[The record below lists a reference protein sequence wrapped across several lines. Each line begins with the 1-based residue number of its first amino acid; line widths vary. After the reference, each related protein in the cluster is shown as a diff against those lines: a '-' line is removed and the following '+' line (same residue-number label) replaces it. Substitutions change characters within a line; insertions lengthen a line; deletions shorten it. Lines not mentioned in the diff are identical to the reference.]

1 MGSRRGDGWGIRM
14 GPRIAVAVP
23 WRFGVQLADGFT
35 EEPWLN
41 SMVYGRYKKLVS
53 GGYSGL

>member
-1 MGSRRGDGWGIRM
+1 M